1 MESLFI
7 DLIRVSVGSASCL
20 SSTPSDSEW
29 EALYDLSKKQS
40 LVGVCFAG
48 VRALQKQHQGPP
60 ELLYLKWM
68 GMAAK
73 VQQRNDLMN
82 QRCVEVQQRLND
94 DGFKSVILKGQ
105 GVALYYP
112 DNLRPLRQSGDIDVW
127 MEGGRKKVID
137 YVQKISP
144 TKEIRE
150 IHAHLD
156 LYADTD
162 VEAHFSPGY
171 IRNFKLN
178 KNLQKFFSE
187 MSGICFSNKVRFV
200 EGMSLVVPTTGFN
213 VIHQLAHL
221 HVHLMGGGV
230 GLRQLMDFYYVLK
243 AYVLSHDVPR
253 EKIQIAISDIGMDKF
268 CGAVMWLLAYV
279 FDGANVSTANWRDVC
294 PWMITCP
301 RIDDGMFLLNEIL
314 IFGNFGKYDKRF
326 KTSMDDNLIKR
337 FVYPMVR
344 NIKLQR
350 FAPLDWLMSPIWRLY
365 YYSWRK
371 VNGYE

>member
-1 MESLFI
+1 MGGAVWPVEKAIFG
-7 DLIRVSVGSASCL
+7 RCMFCRC
-20 SSTPSDSEW
+20 SSD
-29 EALYDLSKKQS
+29 Q
-40 LVGVCFAG
+40 
-48 VRALQKQHQGPP
+48 ALQKQHQSPP

-82 QRCVEVQQRLND
+82 QRCVEVLQRLNN
-94 DGFKSVILKGQ
+94 DGFRSVILKGQ
-105 GVALYYP
+105 RVALYYP
-112 DNLRPLRQSGDIDVW
+112 DNLSPLRQSGDIDVW

-187 MSGICFSNKVRFV
+187 LSGACFSNSVCLAGGR
-200 EGMSLVVPTTGFN
+200 SLIVPTTGFN

-243 AYVLSHDVPR
+243 AYVLSSDVPR

-279 FDGANVSTANWRDVC
+279 FEGANVSTANWRDVC

-301 RIDDGMFLLNEIL
+301 RIDDGKVLLKEIL

-326 KTSMDDNLIKR
+326 RTSMDDNLIKR

-350 FAPLDWLMSPIWRLY
+350 FAPHDWLMSPIWRLY